1 MSGKAFHRHDDAPMM
16 IARGGMVFVVVPAL
30 IMGLLLITAI
40 AVSSNVLALL
50 TLPFGILFV
59 VLLVFFRDPT
69 RPIGKGIVSP
79 ADGRVIE
86 ANRDTG
92 FIAIYMGLRNVHVNR
107 APWSG
112 IVNAM
117 RRQSGGHAAA
127 SLKAATNNQSV
138 DWEIGTLLGTI
149 ELRQIAGAL
158 ARRIVPYVDEGARI
172 KKGQKIGL
180 IRFGSRVELLLPP
193 TAKVVVAVG
202 DRLRAGETTV
212 AEVEHGFAQ
221 EDTPG

>member
-1 MSGKAFHRHDDAPMM
+1 M

-40 AVSSNVLALL
+40 AVSSNVFVLL

-59 VLLVFFRDPT
+59 VFLVFFRDPA

-86 ANRDTG
+86 ADQHTG

-112 IVNAM
+112 IVSA
-117 RRQSGGHAAA
+117 RKWQSGGHAAA
-127 SLKAATNNQSV
+127 SSKAAAKNQSI
-138 DWEIGTLLGTI
+138 DWDIGTLLGRI
-149 ELRQIAGAL
+149 QLRQIAGAL
-158 ARRIVPYVDEGARI
+158 ARRIVPYVDEEARI